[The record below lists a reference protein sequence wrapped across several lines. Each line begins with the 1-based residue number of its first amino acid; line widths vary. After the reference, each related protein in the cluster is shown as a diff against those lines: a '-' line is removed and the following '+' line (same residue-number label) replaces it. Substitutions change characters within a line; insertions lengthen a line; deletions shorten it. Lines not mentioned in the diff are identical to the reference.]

1 VRLCCGC
8 GAPGLHPPSRRQV
21 PRASVAQAR
30 ARPCSRARADAAR
43 RGTET
48 SSSTA
53 RGRCGECEQLRCA
66 ECAIDARIGSHR
78 NASRC
83 INDAHCHAVRRMRR
97 FTAHRTAWRARRD
110 TSQCSSDLS
119 HFSYARSRSARYAI
133 RSVTWSRH
141 TRNSLGQTSRTE
153 PHTGTHGEPNNKQ
166 TNATRAKCAGCA
178 RPFDS
183 IGAKAR
189 RVSARRVSMHAGG
202 TTDQRRSQPGRPTT
216 SVVNS
221 LGRCLCRCCHWR
233 LSSAARS
240 GRARRRIGSSQMCA
254 SLLDVAFANGVCSV
268 VPRLCSE
275 CRILAAQSRCSC
287 GWGEPSPS
295 PSADVA
301 GVSSVLVQMRG
312 RGGARPY
319 RAFVSNVV
327 YSRSTLAAIT
337 AYSSAPG

>member
-202 TTDQRRSQPGRPTT
+202 TTDKRRGQPGRPTT
-216 SVVNS
+216 SGVAALGGACAVAVTGGCLRRHAWAEHADGSDRHRCVRRFWMLHSRMACARWYRGFVPNVEYSPSS
-221 LGRCLCRCCHWR
+221 LG
-233 LSSAARS
+233 A
-240 GRARRRIGSSQMCA
+240 
-254 SLLDVAFANGVCSV
+254 V
-268 VPRLCSE
+268 
-275 CRILAAQSRCSC
+275 
-287 GWGEPSPS
+287 
-295 PSADVA
+295 VA
-301 GVSSVLVQMRG
+301 GVSPARVPVQMWLG
-312 RGGARPY
+312 
-319 RAFVSNVV
+319 
-327 YSRSTLAAIT
+327 
-337 AYSSAPG
+337 